1 MKKFARILSV
11 IMVVALMATLFAS
24 CKKEDNVLKM
34 GTNAAF
40 PPYEYYEGDVI
51 VGIDAEVGALIAEK
65 LDMDFEI
72 MDMDFNGIIS
82 AVQNGVVDIGMAGM
96 TVKPDRLEHVN
107 FSTTYAKGVQVV
119 IVKEGS
125 DIATLDDLNGKK
137 IYTAKITHS
146 YQRVNKPEGT
156 KHYFN
161 LSKRKKKN
169 EPLKL
174 KAGKNTFKIVYT
186 ADFKPEAAAL
196 ITNSDE
202 IMQAS
207 WVR

>member
-1 MKKFARILSV
+1 MADV
-11 IMVVALMATLFAS
+11 ITLFKLCFTAVTLTVS
-24 CKKEDNVLKM
+24 IVPEKFRIARVNNTVFLIRTKDGSSRPVTVSADTTKCDKLLKENRKNVIFANVKNGKRSTEVSFDVKKEGNYFLMLYGK
-34 GTNAAF
+34 
-40 PPYEYYEGDVI
+40 
-51 VGIDAEVGALIAEK
+51 
-65 LDMDFEI
+65 
-72 MDMDFNGIIS
+72 
-82 AVQNGVVDIGMAGM
+82 
-96 TVKPDRLEHVN
+96 
-107 FSTTYAKGVQVV
+107 QVV
-119 IVKEGS
+119 GN
-125 DIATLDDLNGKK
+125 ATVYLNGKK